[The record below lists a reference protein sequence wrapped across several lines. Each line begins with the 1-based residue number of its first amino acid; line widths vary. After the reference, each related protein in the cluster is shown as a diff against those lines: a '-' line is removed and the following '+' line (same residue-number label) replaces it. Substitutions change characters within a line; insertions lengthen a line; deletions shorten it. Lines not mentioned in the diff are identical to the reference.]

1 MQLPQHIRVFIAP
14 IVIVFVGV
22 ALIIISFVV
31 LRGGVIGD
39 SGIEIVDSTAEV
51 KGSDTASTSTN
62 EIVIDVSGA
71 VVNPGVYRLPVG
83 SRIDD
88 GITAAG
94 GLSTKSHKELV
105 AQTINRA
112 AKLTDGQ
119 KLYIPFA
126 TDKGS
131 MNAVP
136 VNTASGRKG
145 VSINT
150 ASVSDLE
157 ALPGIGKATADK
169 IIAARPYSSLEEVVS
184 KKALSQK
191 VFDTLKDSL
200 TLY

>member
-1 MQLPQHIRVFIAP
+1 MQLPPHIRVFSAP
-14 IVIVFVGV
+14 LVIVLVGV
-22 ALIIISFVV
+22 ALIIISFV
-31 LRGGVIGD
+31 LISGGVTLD
-39 SGIEIVDSTAEV
+39 SGIEIVDSTGEL

-88 GITAAG
+88 GIAVAG
-94 GLSTKSHKELV
+94 GLSTKAHKELV

-119 KLYIPFA
+119 KLYIPLI
-126 TDKGS
+126 TDKGVV
-131 MNAVP
+131 NAGS

-145 VSINT
+145 MSINM
-150 ASVSDLE
+150 ASVNELE
-157 ALPGIGKATADK
+157 ALPGIGKATAGK
-169 IIAARPYSSLEEVVS
+169 IIAARPYSSLEEVVA

-191 VFDTLKDSL
+191 VFDALKESL